1 MLIISKRK
9 FMFKNVIGGSFITKG
24 GGILEEAPDW
34 IRETLLYDLA
44 LSDGDI
50 IEVKGNGSDKDAE
63 AALAKTEETTIEE
76 TAAEEEPEA
85 ESPVNPTGKG
95 GKRGTGKSEN
105 KSKE

>member
-44 LSDGDI
+44 ISDGDI

-63 AALAKTEETTIEE
+63 VAVAKAKRTR
-76 TAAEEEPEA
+76 AKKAEESA
-85 ESPVNPTGKG
+85 EG
-95 GKRGTGKSEN
+95 
-105 KSKE
+105 

>member
-34 IRETLLYDLA
+34 IRENILYDLA

-50 IEVKGNGSDKDAE
+50 IEVKGSGSDKDAE
-63 AALAKTEETTIEE
+63 AAVAKTKRARAKKTDSP
-76 TAAEEEPEA
+76 AEL
-85 ESPVNPTGKG
+85 
-95 GKRGTGKSEN
+95 SE
-105 KSKE
+105 

>member
-24 GGILEEAPDW
+24 GGILEEAPHW

-63 AALAKTEETTIEE
+63 VAVAKAKRTR
-76 TAAEEEPEA
+76 AKKAEESA
-85 ESPVNPTGKG
+85 EG
-95 GKRGTGKSEN
+95 
-105 KSKE
+105 

>member
-34 IRETLLYDLA
+34 IRETILYDLA
-44 LSDGDI
+44 FSDGDI

-63 AALAKTEETTIEE
+63 VAVAKAKRTRAKKTDSP
-76 TAAEEEPEA
+76 AEL
-85 ESPVNPTGKG
+85 
-95 GKRGTGKSEN
+95 SE
-105 KSKE
+105 

>member
-9 FMFKNVIGGSFITKG
+9 FMFKNIIGGSFITKG

-63 AALAKTEETTIEE
+63 VAVAKAKRTR
-76 TAAEEEPEA
+76 AKKAEESA
-85 ESPVNPTGKG
+85 EG
-95 GKRGTGKSEN
+95 
-105 KSKE
+105 

>member
-44 LSDGDI
+44 ISDGDI

-63 AALAKTEETTIEE
+63 VAVAKAKRTR
-76 TAAEEEPEA
+76 AKKAEQSA
-85 ESPVNPTGKG
+85 EG
-95 GKRGTGKSEN
+95 
-105 KSKE
+105 

>member
-34 IRETLLYDLA
+34 IRETFLYDLA

-50 IEVKGNGSDKDAE
+50 IEVKGNGSDK
-63 AALAKTEETTIEE
+63 
-76 TAAEEEPEA
+76 EA
-85 ESPVNPTGKG
+85 EVAVAKA
-95 GKRGTGKSEN
+95 KRTRAKKAEVSAEGEPA
-105 KSKE
+105 E

>member
-34 IRETLLYDLA
+34 IRETFLYDLA

-50 IEVKGNGSDKDAE
+50 IEVKGNGSDK
-63 AALAKTEETTIEE
+63 
-76 TAAEEEPEA
+76 EA
-85 ESPVNPTGKG
+85 EVAVAKA
-95 GKRGTGKSEN
+95 KRTRAKKADAPAEPA
-105 KSKE
+105 E

>member
-24 GGILEEAPDW
+24 GGILDEAPDW

-63 AALAKTEETTIEE
+63 VAVAKAKRTR
-76 TAAEEEPEA
+76 AKKAEESA
-85 ESPVNPTGKG
+85 EG
-95 GKRGTGKSEN
+95 
-105 KSKE
+105 

>member
-9 FMFKNVIGGSFITKG
+9 FMFTNVIGGSFITKG

-34 IRETLLYDLA
+34 IRETILYGLA

-63 AALAKTEETTIEE
+63 VAVAKAKRTR
-76 TAAEEEPEA
+76 AKKAEESA
-85 ESPVNPTGKG
+85 EG
-95 GKRGTGKSEN
+95 
-105 KSKE
+105 

>member
-34 IRETLLYDLA
+34 IRENILYDLA

-63 AALAKTEETTIEE
+63 VAVANAKRTRSKKAKES
-76 TAAEEEPEA
+76 AEGEPA
-85 ESPVNPTGKG
+85 E
-95 GKRGTGKSEN
+95 
-105 KSKE
+105 

>member
-9 FMFKNVIGGSFITKG
+9 FLFTNVIGGSFITKG

-34 IRETLLYDLA
+34 IRENILYDLA

-50 IEVKGNGSDKDAE
+50 IEVKGNGSDKEAE
-63 AALAKTEETTIEE
+63 AALAKTEETTIEG
-76 TAAEEEPEA
+76 TTAEEEPEA
-85 ESPVNPTGKG
+85 ESPGNPAGKG
-95 GKRGTGKSEN
+95 GKMGTGKAEN

>member
-24 GGILEEAPDW
+24 GGIMEEAPDW

-63 AALAKTEETTIEE
+63 VAVAKAKRTR
-76 TAAEEEPEA
+76 AKKAEESA
-85 ESPVNPTGKG
+85 EG
-95 GKRGTGKSEN
+95 
-105 KSKE
+105 

>member
-24 GGILEEAPDW
+24 GGILEEAPAW
-34 IRETLLYDLA
+34 IRETILYALA

-63 AALAKTEETTIEE
+63 AAVAKTKRARAKKTDSP
-76 TAAEEEPEA
+76 AEL
-85 ESPVNPTGKG
+85 
-95 GKRGTGKSEN
+95 SE
-105 KSKE
+105 

>member
-34 IRETLLYDLA
+34 IRETILYGLA

-50 IEVKGNGSDKDAE
+50 IEVKGNGSDKDSEVAV
-63 AALAKTEETTIEE
+63 AKAKRTR
-76 TAAEEEPEA
+76 AKKAEESA
-85 ESPVNPTGKG
+85 EG
-95 GKRGTGKSEN
+95 
-105 KSKE
+105 

>member
-24 GGILEEAPDW
+24 GGILEEAPNW

-63 AALAKTEETTIEE
+63 VAVAKAKRTR
-76 TAAEEEPEA
+76 AKKAEESA
-85 ESPVNPTGKG
+85 EG
-95 GKRGTGKSEN
+95 
-105 KSKE
+105 

>member
-1 MLIISKRK
+1 MLIISMRK

-34 IRETLLYDLA
+34 IRETILYDLA

-63 AALAKTEETTIEE
+63 VAVAKAKRTR
-76 TAAEEEPEA
+76 AKKAEESA
-85 ESPVNPTGKG
+85 EG
-95 GKRGTGKSEN
+95 
-105 KSKE
+105 

>member
-34 IRETLLYDLA
+34 IRETFLYDLA

-63 AALAKTEETTIEE
+63 TAMAKAKRTRAKE
-76 TAAEEEPEA
+76 ADAPAEPA
-85 ESPVNPTGKG
+85 E
-95 GKRGTGKSEN
+95 
-105 KSKE
+105 